1 MQAHFALPSSLLCLV
16 VVWSWDQ
23 RQWVSIMYRYVRAA
37 NKKTTNNDAY
47 SGGNC
52 LLWQHKIPYEGIPKR
67 KQTNLFPGM
76 SRKRNKERRKEIP
89 ETDPDP
95 STQVTVLPESQRIFT
110 QLTQWWSNQTFDIYY
125 WNEKKKTLVSLVKP
139 SDQNHKRYVDIT
151 ADGNINDIQTVK
163 MKSSHHTYKPGLVCF
178 WCVAESCWETMDGRW
193 KRGFY
198 HTNTHCFPQTC
209 CSSTLRTNLL
219 RSLQDIN
226 SHLNVKLQLCVMKF
240 QKGYGPIV
248 QSFLHRKSCTKV
260 EYTCWCIQKSSEKE
274 TVHLQVF
281 SATDS
286 HNTGFPLLLQS
297 AEALRLSGSA
307 TCRQELSGKLRH
319 PISHHHHS
327 QHMITG
333 THKVCQ
339 KTKKGQLDE
348 Q

>member
-1 MQAHFALPSSLLCLV
+1 M
-16 VVWSWDQ
+16 
-23 RQWVSIMYRYVRAA
+23 
-37 NKKTTNNDAY
+37 K
-47 SGGNC
+47 
-52 LLWQHKIPYEGIPKR
+52 
-67 KQTNLFPGM
+67 
-76 SRKRNKERRKEIP
+76 
-89 ETDPDP
+89 
-95 STQVTVLPESQRIFT
+95 
-110 QLTQWWSNQTFDIYY
+110 
-125 WNEKKKTLVSLVKP
+125 KKKTLVSLVKP

-178 WCVAESCWETMDGRW
+178 WCVAESCWETTDGRW

-248 QSFLHRKSCTKV
+248 QSFLHRKSAD
-260 EYTCWCIQKSSEKE
+260 S
-274 TVHLQVF
+274 
-281 SATDS
+281 DS

>member
-1 MQAHFALPSSLLCLV
+1 MGILVIFRQLKWRPHITHTNLGWFVFGVLLK
-16 VVWSWDQ
+16 
-23 RQWVSIMYRYVRAA
+23 AA
-37 NKKTTNNDAY
+37 GRRWMDDGKEDFTT
-47 SGGNC
+47 
-52 LLWQHKIPYEGIPKR
+52 
-67 KQTNLFPGM
+67 QTNIVSHRPAAAAPWEQTSWEACRILTPT
-76 SRKRNKERRKEIP
+76 SR
-89 ETDPDP
+89 
-95 STQVTVLPESQRIFT
+95 
-110 QLTQWWSNQTFDIYY
+110 WG
-125 WNEKKKTLVSLVKP
+125 
-139 SDQNHKRYVDIT
+139 H
-151 ADGNINDIQTVK
+151 
-163 MKSSHHTYKPGLVCF
+163 
-178 WCVAESCWETMDGRW
+178 
-193 KRGFY
+193 
-198 HTNTHCFPQTC
+198 
-209 CSSTLRTNLL
+209 
-219 RSLQDIN
+219 
-226 SHLNVKLQLCVMKF
+226 VMKF

-307 TCRQELSGKLRH
+307 TCRQELSGKLRR